1 MLGEKN
7 GMTRAVDVVR
17 RIAPEAR
24 PAYLAAFEQGDALL
38 FAHGL
43 TTPARLAHF
52 LAQVLHESGALEI
65 DWENMSY
72 SSRRLLQIFGVG
84 RHSAAITQG
93 EAQALA
99 HRPEAIAERVYGLG
113 NPHKARELGNT
124 ESGDGFCYRGG
135 GLLQTT
141 GRANYRRMGQKCGVD
156 FEGQPDL
163 VLAAEHALKPALCEW
178 TEARLNAFAD
188 CDDILSISRAIN
200 LGNPRVPRRPNGMED
215 RVAWY
220 ARVRQLIDRV
230 DFVAAAGELAPQ
242 TVRMQPLPSEE
253 DVAQSI
259 VAIVGD
265 QILRFGDRGSEVQ
278 AVQRALAHLGYGLS
292 GSGNYGANTQAAVA
306 DFQARHGL
314 EVDAEVGAQTAR
326 AIDAAL
332 TSAHEAGKPV
342 DGAATLRPELG
353 ATADSCASLG

>member
-1 MLGEKN
+1 
-7 GMTRAVDVVR
+7 MTRAVDVVR
-17 RIAPEAR
+17 RIAPQAR

-72 SSRRLLQIFGVG
+72 SSQRLLQIFGMG
-84 RHSAAITQG
+84 RHSAAITQR

-113 NPHKARELGNT
+113 NPHKARELANT
-124 ESGDGFCYRGG
+124 ESGDGFRYRGG

-215 RVAWY
+215 RVARY

-230 DFVAAAGELAPQ
+230 DFDAAAGKLAPQ
-242 TVRMQPLPSEE
+242 TVRMQPLPPEE

-265 QILRFGDRGSEVQ
+265 QNSAFWRSGQRGAGRSACARPPRLRFERERQLRRQQPGRGCRLPGEARPRGGCRGRRADR
-278 AVQRALAHLGYGLS
+278 
-292 GSGNYGANTQAAVA
+292 
-306 DFQARHGL
+306 
-314 EVDAEVGAQTAR
+314 
-326 AIDAAL
+326 
-332 TSAHEAGKPV
+332 
-342 DGAATLRPELG
+342 
-353 ATADSCASLG
+353 